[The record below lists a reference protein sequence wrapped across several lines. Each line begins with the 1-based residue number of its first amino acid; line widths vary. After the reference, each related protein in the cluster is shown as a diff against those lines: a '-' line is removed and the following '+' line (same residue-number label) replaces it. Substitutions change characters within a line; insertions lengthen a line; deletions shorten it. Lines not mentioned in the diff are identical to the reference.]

1 MNNQLDNLLRL
12 INKYSTRF
20 GEQDP
25 LVMDLKKEVTVIQ
38 SKKMQ
43 LIVHRSMLFPS
54 DVKEFDL
61 EETI

>member
-25 LVMDLKKEVTVIQ
+25 LVMDLKKEVTKIQ
-38 SKKMQ
+38 CKKKQ

-61 EETI
+61 EETV

>member
-25 LVMDLKKEVTVIQ
+25 LVMDLKKEVTKIQ
-38 SKKMQ
+38 SKKKATY
-43 LIVHRSMLFPS
+43 RA
-54 DVKEFDL
+54 
-61 EETI
+61 

>member
-38 SKKMQ
+38 PKKKQ

-54 DVKEFDL
+54 DVKEVDFV
-61 EETI
+61 ETV